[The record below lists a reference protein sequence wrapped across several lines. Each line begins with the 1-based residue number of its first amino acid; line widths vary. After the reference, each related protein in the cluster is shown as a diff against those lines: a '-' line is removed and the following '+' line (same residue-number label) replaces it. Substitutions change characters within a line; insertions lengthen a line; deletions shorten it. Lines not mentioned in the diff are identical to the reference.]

1 MDADVW
7 ANLHGHGT
15 VGIVPG
21 ISYTALKNQTP
32 TAELK
37 HFGNTVTGISI
48 LLEQDIYEVDTLI
61 YSSLHK
67 SQVCPKHLY

>member
-15 VGIVPG
+15 GGIVPG
-21 ISYTALKNQTP
+21 ISYIALKNQAP

-48 LLEQDIYEVDTLI
+48 LLEQDIYEVNTFIHSPLN
-61 YSSLHK
+61 K
-67 SQVCPKHLY
+67 SQVS